1 MIVIG
6 PMGAGKTTVGR
17 LLAGLLDIPFHDSDA
32 LLEAGTGQTGAQI
45 AAGLGVTRLHD
56 LELEVFLEAARGGP
70 RSVIAP
76 AASVIES
83 PEARAVLILNDTV
96 WLDAS
101 PPVLAARRRSGGHR
115 RPLDSGESLD
125 LEARRRDLY
134 GAVSDIRIDTTSLR
148 PVEVADLIVAILRDK
163 LET

>member
-17 LLAGLLDIPFHDSDA
+17 LLAGLLDVPFHDADA
-32 LLEAGTGQTGAQI
+32 ILEAGTGETGAQI
-45 AAGLGVTRLHD
+45 AARLGVRRLHD
-56 LELEVFLEAARGGP
+56 LELEVFLETARGWP

-83 PEARAVLILNDTV
+83 PEGRAVLIVNDTV

-101 PPVLAARRRSGGHR
+101 APVLAERRQTGDHR
-115 RPLDSGESLD
+115 RALDPGESLA
-125 LEARRRDLY
+125 LEERRRDLY

-148 PVEVADLIVAILRDK
+148 PVEVADLIVAILGDELK
-163 LET
+163 T